1 MPRSDKSMLEG
12 PSVLGG
18 KFKTHGL
25 RNGHIWHSFEAQKMQ
40 QLLSQQFLV
49 HNLMIM
55 PVHSSRHET

>member
-40 QLLSQQFLV
+40 
-49 HNLMIM
+49 
-55 PVHSSRHET
+55 